1 MQIQNYSFFELLK
14 CFAPQIRVSS
24 NPFLCFL
31 IGPKIEKHNKIKML
45 ISRRNC
51 KNATLIAG
59 YRSVLPCQI
68 LQVPFWTVALYIN
81 ICEIFYLALREIF
94 TVKVKMWIGFLLNFK
109 AALMTALVAVFFR
122 MTILFLHTILLFK
135 TRFSFLHWRT
145 KTSFKFLFRANQ
157 LNGFHMSRIF
167 TVKNTSLYTYFIRS
181 NL

>member
-1 MQIQNYSFFELLK
+1 
-14 CFAPQIRVSS
+14 
-24 NPFLCFL
+24 
-31 IGPKIEKHNKIKML
+31 ML

-68 LQVPFWTVALYIN
+68 LQVLFWTVALYIN
-81 ICEIFYLALREIF
+81 ICEVFYLALREIF
-94 TVKVKMWIGFLLNFK
+94 TVKDKMWIGFLLNFK

-122 MTILFLHTILLFK
+122 MTILSLHTILLFK

-145 KTSFKFLFRANQ
+145 KTSFKFLFRGCLYSSMFINCVSANQ
-157 LNGFHMSRIF
+157 SNGFHMSRIF